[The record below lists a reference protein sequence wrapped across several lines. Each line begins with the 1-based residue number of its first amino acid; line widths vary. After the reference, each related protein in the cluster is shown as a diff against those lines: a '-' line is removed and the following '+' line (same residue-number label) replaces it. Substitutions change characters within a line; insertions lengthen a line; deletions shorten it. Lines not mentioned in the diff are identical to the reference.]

1 MTLTLGALLRQDMTT
16 MGLGPLEVAGTALAK
31 ALRGTTIGFD
41 LWHFRSPLVVQ
52 PWAGGLLIQQP
63 RQCHHA
69 RLLLGH
75 RVAGLLFAALVLNA
89 CAGRQP

>member
-1 MTLTLGALLRQDMTT
+1 MTLTLGALLRQDVTT
-16 MGLGPLEVAGTALAK
+16 MGLGPLEVAGTVLAK
-31 ALRGTTIGFD
+31 ALRGTAIGFD
-41 LWHFRSPLVVQ
+41 LWHFRSPLNI
-52 PWAGGLLIQQP
+52 PALAGGLLIQQP

-75 RVAGLLFAALVLNA
+75 KVAGLLFAALVLNA